1 MSVPLL
7 VATVFGA
14 TFLVVCAIAYVLL
27 GRNSSAAQVPASV
40 PPAAPATPIAPMAPI
55 ALELSASQPV
65 TYEIHAVRGGTPS
78 IPAPPAP
85 AEQWA
90 PPLDPGTPAS
100 TTTDK
105 TVLRFYRV
113 LMFATGGTGI
123 LASGLMFSAVTEFSR
138 LIVIAAVVFVLSC
151 GAIYRGFVPDPELT
165 GKK

>member
-27 GRNSSAAQVPASV
+27 GRSSAAQVATSV
-40 PPAAPATPIAPMAPI
+40 PSSAPVPPIAPMAPI
-55 ALELSASQPV
+55 APELSASQPV

-78 IPAPPAP
+78 ISAPPVP

-100 TTTDK
+100 TTSDK
-105 TVLRFYRV
+105 TTVLRFYRL

-123 LASGLMFSAVTEFSR
+123 LASGLMFSSVTEFSR